1 MNPTGRPAIETENL
15 TKRFH
20 RTAAVDGLNLTVPAG
35 SVFGFLGPNGAGKT
49 TTIRMLMGLARPT
62 SGQARLF
69 GEPVG
74 PDSPAKRYVG
84 FLPDVPAFY
93 GWMTARE
100 YLDLAGSLFG
110 LDHRT
115 IKRRS
120 DELLDL
126 TGLKGTK
133 TRIGGYSRGMKQR
146 LGLAQ
151 ALINDPDLVI
161 LDEPTSA
168 LDPIGRHEVLETI
181 KAMATGVAGPGR
193 AAVPKTVF
201 FSTHILADIER
212 VADRVAILDKG
223 HLIVEDTMAALK
235 ARYAR
240 PVFEVR
246 VESGLDELARAVR
259 AEEWVQKVEAQE
271 GPAGAVGAAGTVA
284 AGTGKAGQLR
294 ILAKDGAAAK
304 LALPRL
310 VANLGLALDRFE
322 VAEPT
327 LEDIFL
333 NLVGEGNSHGT
344 VAGGTPAGGAAPSG
358 PATAASDPAAEGGD
372 PR

>member
-1 MNPTGRPAIETENL
+1 MSASGRPAIETENL

-20 RTAAVDGLNLTVPAG
+20 RTVAVDGLNLVVPAG

-49 TTIRMLMGLARPT
+49 TTIRLLMGLARPT

-100 YLDLAGSLFG
+100 YLDLAGRLFG
-110 LDHRT
+110 LDRRT
-115 IKRRS
+115 IKRRTE
-120 DELLDL
+120 ELLDL
-126 TGLKGTK
+126 TGLKGAK
-133 TRIGGYSRGMKQR
+133 IRIGGYSRGMKQR

-181 KAMATGVAGPGR
+181 KAMAAGVGGPGR

-212 VADRVAILDKG
+212 VADRVAILDEG
-223 HLIVEDTMAALK
+223 RLLVEDTMAALK

-246 VESGLDELARAVR
+246 VESGLAELARAVA
-259 AEEWVQKVEAQE
+259 AEEWAQKVETQE
-271 GPAGAVGAAGTVA
+271 GPAGVGV
-284 AGTGKAGQLR
+284 GKGAGQLR
-294 ILAKDGAAAK
+294 ILAKDGAKAK

-333 NLVGEGNSHGT
+333 NLVGENGRPDG
-344 VAGGTPAGGAAPSG
+344 AGGAS
-358 PATAASDPAAEGGD
+358 PARGPAAEGTSAAVDTSAATGSR
-372 PR
+372 PTEGGGRP